1 MTIFLIKDYGNTL
14 FPDVIPIRT
23 PKYQKLD
30 QKHISGTTS
39 FKKKNCAKIL
49 ILSPNFPGKMT
60 HLTVAVRVFFCKIFP
75 CRFLETKVWQS
86 VRFVMFAMFVIFVFL
101 FIFLVLL

>member
-30 QKHISGTTS
+30 QKHIYFDEISYMY
-39 FKKKNCAKIL
+39 AL
-49 ILSPNFPGKMT
+49 ILT
-60 HLTVAVRVFFCKIFP
+60 LI
-75 CRFLETKVWQS
+75 
-86 VRFVMFAMFVIFVFL
+86 I
-101 FIFLVLL
+101 II